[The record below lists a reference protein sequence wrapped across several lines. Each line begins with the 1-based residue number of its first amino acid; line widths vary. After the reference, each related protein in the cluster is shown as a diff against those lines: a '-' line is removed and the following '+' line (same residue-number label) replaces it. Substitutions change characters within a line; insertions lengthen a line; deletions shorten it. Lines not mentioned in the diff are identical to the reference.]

1 MVPSVS
7 RSVSSL
13 LIVLSSVRAATY
25 QDPCES
31 RSVLIAISVDFLS
44 LFTSRDVLQSYQFHR
59 QDGHMPDATRK

>member
-13 LIVLSSVRAATY
+13 LIVLSSVRAAIY
-25 QDPCES
+25 QDPRGS
-31 RSVLIAISVDFLS
+31 RPALIAISVVFLS
-44 LFTSRDVLQSYQFHR
+44 PFTWRNVLQSYRLHR